1 MISVDPA
8 NCTHL
13 AAPNII
19 RTQKFICA
27 LAHAP
32 IVLSIDFVDQCLE
45 ENKKLPPENFLL
57 NDPEGEKRLGMKL
70 IDATARARENKC
82 RLLQGYSIYCT
93 ETVHGGFD
101 TYKSIVEANGGK
113 CLLYRARAGS
123 SISRVGGLDGDVD
136 DSFSDTPDYAYLLS
150 GVAQDEVRLWPK
162 FRQMAQGSGRIP
174 RIVRTDWMLDLA
186 LSQRITW
193 HETYEL
199 KEGKVPVDE

>member
-1 MISVDPA
+1 MDPT

-32 IVLSIDFVDQCLE
+32 VVLSTDFVDQCLE
-45 ENKKLPPENFLL
+45 ENKKFPPDQFLL
-57 NDPEGEKRLGMKL
+57 KDPEGEKRLCMKL
-70 IDATARARENKC
+70 TDATVRARENKG

-123 SISRVGGLDGDVD
+123 STSRVGGLDVDTD
-136 DSFSDTPDYAYLLS
+136 DSVSDALEYAYLVS
-150 GVAQDEVRLWPK
+150 GFGHDEVRLWPK
-162 FRQMAQGSGRIP
+162 FRHMAQAVGKIP

-186 LSQRITW
+186 LSQRVTW
-193 HETYEL
+193 DEMYEL
-199 KEGKVPVDE
+199 TEDNIPAGE

>member
-1 MISVDPA
+1 MLSVDPT
-8 NCTHL
+8 NFTHL

-27 LAHAP
+27 LARAP
-32 IVLSIDFVDQCLE
+32 IVLSTDFVDRCLE
-45 ENKKLPPENFLL
+45 ENKNLPLEQFLL
-57 NDPEGEKRLGMKL
+57 NDLEGEKRLGVKL
-70 IDATARARENKC
+70 TDVIARARENKGH
-82 RLLQGYSIYCT
+82 LVQGYSIYCT

-123 SISRVGGLDGDVD
+123 STSRVGGLDGDAD
-136 DSFSDTPDYAYLLS
+136 GSGSDTPEYAYLLS
-150 GVAQDEVRLWPK
+150 GVAHDEVRLWPK
-162 FRQMAQGSGRIP
+162 FRHMAQEMGKIP

-186 LSQRITW
+186 LSQRDTW

-199 KEGKVPVDE
+199 TEDSVLAE

>member
-1 MISVDPA
+1 MLSVDPT
-8 NCTHL
+8 NFTHL

-27 LAHAP
+27 LARAP
-32 IVLSIDFVDQCLE
+32 IVLSTDFVDRCLE
-45 ENKKLPPENFLL
+45 ENKNLPLEQFLL
-57 NDPEGEKRLGMKL
+57 SDLEGEKRLGVKL
-70 IDATARARENKC
+70 TDVIARARENKG
-82 RLLQGYSIYCT
+82 RLVQGYSIYCT

-123 SISRVGGLDGDVD
+123 STSRAGGLDGDTD
-136 DSFSDTPDYAYLLS
+136 GSGSDTPEYAYLLS
-150 GVAQDEVRLWPK
+150 GVAHDEVRLWPK
-162 FRQMAQGSGRIP
+162 FRHMAQGMGKVP

-186 LSQRITW
+186 LSQRDTW

-199 KEGKVPVDE
+199 TEDGVPAE

>member
-1 MISVDPA
+1 MLSVDPT

-13 AAPNII
+13 AAPTII

-32 IVLSIDFVDQCLE
+32 IVLSTDFVDRCLE
-45 ENKKLPPENFLL
+45 ENKKLPPEEFLL
-57 NDPEGEKRLGMKL
+57 NDPEGETRLGMKL
-70 IDATARARENKC
+70 TDATARARENKG

-101 TYKSIVEANGGK
+101 TYKSIIEANGGK

-123 SISRVGGLDGDVD
+123 SNSRVGGLDGEVD
-136 DSFSDTPDYAYLLS
+136 DVMSDTPEYAYLIS
-150 GVAQDEVRLWPK
+150 GIAHDELRLWPK
-162 FRQMAQGSGRIP
+162 FRHMAQAMGRFP

-186 LSQRITW
+186 LSQRVTW
-193 HETYEL
+193 HKSYEL
-199 KEGKVPVDE
+199 TEENVSADE

>member
-1 MISVDPA
+1 MDPT

-13 AAPNII
+13 AAPSII

-32 IVLSIDFVDQCLE
+32 IVLSTSFVDQCLE
-45 ENKKLPPENFLL
+45 ENKKFSPEKFLL
-57 NDPEGEKRLGMKL
+57 NDPEGEKRLGIKL
-70 IDATARARENKC
+70 TDVITRVKENKG
-82 RLLQGYSIYCT
+82 RLLQGYSIHCT

-123 SISRVGGLDGDVD
+123 STSRVGGIDGDVD
-136 DSFSDTPDYAYLLS
+136 DTVSDTPEYAYLLS
-150 GVAQDEVRLWPK
+150 GVAHDEVRLWPK
-162 FRQMAQGSGRIP
+162 FRVMAQASGKTP

-186 LSQRITW
+186 LSQRVTW
-193 HETYEL
+193 HEMYEL
-199 KEGKVPVDE
+199 TEDKVPADD